1 MKHLRINIE
10 NYETNKKEILKD
22 ISFILNEND
31 RIAIVGP
38 NWVGKTTFFKILS
51 GEIQEF
57 SWNVENYWSLSL
69 WYLSQIHFDNEDR
82 LVKEELKLAF
92 PEIIEMENRL
102 EILGQKMQNNSSE
115 MTTMEEYAD
124 LQEKFNIIWWYNYG
138 YEIHRVANWLW
149 ITTLL
154 ENSIKEVSWWQR
166 TKIALAK
173 ILLEKPDL
181 LLLDEPTNFIDLAS
195 TEWLEKYLV
204 TTWKWW
210 YLIIS
215 HDRNFLDKTCLKT
228 YELSW
233 PRALNFYNWNYTY
246 YVKEKAKN
254 EALQIEEYDRQQ
266 EYIKSQTQLIN
277 RFRAWSR
284 AGWAKSREKMIDKI
298 EVIEKP
304 IFTKKPKFQ
313 FLFDEPSNRR
323 ILYFKDVFIGR
334 KDPLFFIREI
344 ELTLWQKVWIIWE
357 NWAGKSTFLKTI
369 LWQINPLEWLINT
382 WKWLKISYYSQ
393 LHEELDREKTLREN
407 FIKHGFDYPYEK
419 LVSVISNYLFEREDV
434 DKKAKEFSWWQIS
447 KLLFAILWQK
457 ESNFLIFD
465 EPTNHL
471 DYEFREALE
480 QELTKYKWTILFIS
494 HDRYF
499 INKIASHLWII
510 REWELIMSYGN
521 YEDYQYKL
529 ERWLNFDASMFDEEA
544 QLNLTLEEKLWENEA
559 KRIRMKFWKHK
570 KK

>member
-10 NYETNKKEILKD
+10 NFETNKKEILKD

-31 RIAIVGP
+31 RIALVWP
-38 NWVGKTTFFKILS
+38 NWVGKTTLFKILS
-51 GEIQEF
+51 WEIKEYF
-57 SWNVENYWSLSL
+57 WSVENFWSLSL
-69 WYLSQIHFDNEDR
+69 GYLSQIHFDDEAR
-82 LVKEELKLAF
+82 LVREELKLAF
-92 PEIIEMENRL
+92 PKIIRAENELSELEEEMMKDTSNMEIIE
-102 EILGQKMQNNSSE
+102 KYSS
-115 MTTMEEYAD
+115 
-124 LQEKFNIIWWYNYG
+124 LQEQFNIIGWYNYE

-149 ITTLL
+149 IIDLL
-154 ENSIKEVSWWQR
+154 DNSIKEVSWGQR

-204 TTWKWW
+204 TIWKWG

-228 YELSW
+228 LELSW
-233 PRALNFYNWNYTY
+233 PRPINIYHGNYTY
-246 YVKEKAKN
+246 YVQEKAKK
-254 EALQIEEYDRQQ
+254 ESQAIEDYERQQ
-266 EYIKSQTQLIN
+266 EYIHSQTQLIN

-284 AGWAKSREKMIDKI
+284 AGWAKSREKMIDKM

-304 IFTKKPKFQ
+304 FFGKKPKFQ

-323 ILYFKDVFIGR
+323 ILYFKDVFIWR
-334 KDPLFFIREI
+334 KDPLFFIKEI

-369 LWQINPLEWLINT
+369 LWQIEPLEWLINT

-393 LHEELDREKTLREN
+393 LHEELDREKTLRQN
-407 FIKHGFDYPYEK
+407 FIKHWFDYPFEK
-419 LVSVISNYLFEREDV
+419 LVSVVSNYLFDKDDI
-434 DKKAKEFSWWQIS
+434 DKKVKDFSGWQIS

-480 QELTKYKWTILFIS
+480 QELIKYKWTILFIS

-510 REWELIMSYGN
+510 KNQELILSYGN

-529 ERWLNFDASMFDEEA
+529 ERWLNFDASLFDESAE
-544 QLNLTLEEKLWENEA
+544 LNFTLEEKLWEKEA
-559 KRIRMKFWKHK
+559 KRIRQKFSKSRK
-570 KK
+570 